1 MGSPNPLRLLLVL
14 LLVLVPACATGGT
27 GSGGSSPDTLTQDDL
42 ADYQNSDVYQALRRL
57 EPTWL
62 RYRGGEPEVLV
73 DGLRRGP
80 VQVLRQILVQD
91 VGSITFLSPS
101 EATNRYGTGFLHGA
115 ILIESR

>member
-1 MGSPNPLRLLLVL
+1 MSSPNSLRLLLVL
-14 LLVLVPACATGGT
+14 LLVFVPACATGT
-27 GSGGSSPDTLTQDDL
+27 GSGAASGDTLTQEDL
-42 ADYQNSDVYQALRRL
+42 SEYQNSDVYQALQRL
-57 EPTWL
+57 KPTWL

-80 VQVLRQILVQD
+80 VPVLRQIYVQN

-115 ILIESR
+115 VLIESR